1 MVLLYTEYSRY
12 SEYSTHKVSK
22 KVKFEE
28 RTSMPAT
35 GRMESYGRKSQCQ
48 LLRNFT
54 ELSQGAR
61 RQA

>member
-1 MVLLYTEYSRY
+1 MRE
-12 SEYSTHKVSK
+12 VSK

-35 GRMESYGRKSQCQ
+35 GRMESYGRKSRCP

-54 ELSQGAR
+54 ESSRGAQR
-61 RQA
+61 RA